1 MSCLELDD
9 DDDDDLGFWAHAKA
23 VSNQCFHAMNTPIH
37 PLTLFLHPMCQ
48 KFAILQVAS
57 GRSFQFITKTALE
70 IAHQWGWSE
79 EVAKM
84 LVDNLRQN
92 YQCKGFLASRQ
103 AYRLDWW
110 ESPLMSARA
119 NPLKTLATILLS
131 VVPHSAQ
138 C

>member
-1 MSCLELDD
+1 MSCLELDY
-9 DDDDDLGFWAHAKA
+9 DDDLGFWAHAKA

-37 PLTLFLHPMCQ
+37 SLTLFLHPMCQ

-79 EVAKM
+79 EVAKR
-84 LVDNLRQN
+84 LVDNLRQ
-92 YQCKGFLASRQ
+92 YYMCKEFLAGRQ
-103 AYRLDWW
+103 ADRLDWW
-110 ESPLMSARA
+110 ESLLMSARA
-119 NPLKTLATILLS
+119 NLLKILATILLS
-131 VVPHSAQ
+131 VVPHSDQ